1 MIRLRVGPGVNTR
14 PWGGPVLTGPAAGAI
29 TNPRGRDIQLIAKVY

>member
-1 MIRLRVGPGVNTR
+1 MIRLRGGPGVNISA
-14 PWGGPVLTGPAAGAI
+14 WSGPALTGPAADAI

>member
-14 PWGGPVLTGPAAGAI
+14 PWGGLGLTGPAADAI
-29 TNPRGRDIQLIAKVY
+29 TNARGRDIQLIAKVY